1 VTRVPEGDTLYNL
14 AAGMRPDL
22 VGRPLRKVWVRD
34 RGEVRGLRDRRV
46 DAVDAHGKHLLV
58 RIEGGVV
65 LRTHLGLKGIWHR
78 YRQGEPWRRS
88 RFFAVVVL
96 ETDAQVFVCFRA
108 TQVALGRA
116 GSPAMG
122 GALSRLGP
130 DLTADAGV
138 DLDRVTR
145 RARAHGDMAIGE
157 LLLDQTIAAGIGNV
171 FKSEVL
177 FLRQVHPW
185 TRVASLDD
193 SVLRGLYEEA
203 RDQLHRNRRPG
214 ARTTTPDAWHRR
226 HPGAPRYHVYGRS
239 GRPCLR
245 CGAPIA
251 AKKQGSQARTT
262 YWCPRCQ
269 PHASSGRAVGAASPP
284 GERRFIGHGADDG
297 EGKTSYPDPTSSTAS
312 RPS

>member
-1 VTRVPEGDTLYNL
+1 MPEGDTLYNL

-34 RGEVRGLRDRRV
+34 RGEVRGLRGRRV
-46 DAVDAHGKHLLV
+46 EAVDAHGKHLLV
-58 RIEGGVV
+58 RMEGGVV

-88 RFFAVVVL
+88 RSVAVVVL

-116 GSPAMG
+116 SSSAAQ

-130 DLTADAGV
+130 DLTADAEV
-138 DLDRVTR
+138 DLDRVAR
-145 RARAHGDMAIGE
+145 RARARVHADVPIGE
-157 LLLDQTIAAGIGNV
+157 LLLDQTVAAGIGNV

-177 FLRQVHPW
+177 FLRRVHPW
-185 TRVASLDD
+185 ARVGHLDD
-193 SVLRGLYEEA
+193 DTLRGLYEEA
-203 RDQLHRNRRPG
+203 RDQLQRNRRPG

-245 CGAPIA
+245 CGGTVTAR
-251 AKKQGSQARTT
+251 KQGAQARTT

-269 PHASSGRAVGAASPP
+269 PRAPLPHPDLPALP
-284 GERRFIGHGADDG
+284 AD
-297 EGKTSYPDPTSSTAS
+297 EPDC
-312 RPS
+312 